1 MMISNG
7 VVRHLGAKNPKHSF
21 RIGAI
26 AVLLA
31 MAVGLVGGGVY
42 LASAQSSA
50 PPANTLE
57 IGEFDI
63 YFNPNLG
70 TIPANTPV
78 QIVVTN
84 KGAVRHNFSI
94 TDHNNPGLTNLD
106 VHFDTDPGGTGT
118 ATINAPAGVYYFFCN
133 EPGHE
138 QAGMIGYL
146 TVADNATISSSEA
159 TVTPPAGS

>member
-1 MMISNG
+1 MHSDG
-7 VVRHLGAKNPKHSF
+7 TVRHDSARNPQHSF
-21 RIGAI
+21 RIGAG
-26 AVLLA
+26 AVMLA
-31 MAVGLVGGGVY
+31 MAVGLIGGGVY
-42 LASAQSSA
+42 LASAQTA
-50 PPANTLE
+50 TPPATTLE

-78 QIVVTN
+78 QITVKN
-84 KGAVRHNFSI
+84 QGAVRHNFSI
-94 TDHNNPGLTNLD
+94 TDHKNPGLTNLD

-138 QAGMIGYL
+138 Q
-146 TVADNATISSSEA
+146 
-159 TVTPPAGS
+159 